1 MTAANIIW
9 LIVGL
14 MLGAG
19 VGLLAMCLV
28 AMGKLGDDPLPEQGG
43 RDHYFAVIDLIEA
56 QCKGADP
63 AVRRALNRLHSKV
76 LGMAQ
81 AHPAS
86 VREHVQD

>member
-1 MTAANIIW
+1 MTSLYIAFA
-9 LIVGL
+9 VGL
-14 MLGAG
+14 TLGACIAI
-19 VGLLAMCLV
+19 VAISAV

-81 AHPAS
+81 VHPAS